1 MWLSLF
7 IIRIWKIDYH
17 ELQKSLSNL
26 TAEEFKRAVEAATMG
41 GNSDFPEATLDAL
54 MQAMVS
60 IWKLMDFKN
69 FLFLLVLSKH
79 LTWMN

>member
-54 MQAMVS
+54 MQAMVNL
-60 IWKLMDFKN
+60 IIIN
-69 FLFLLVLSKH
+69 GFLHFSVFIIPIYRS
-79 LTWMN
+79 T